1 MIAGRVGLSPKEWEE
16 MTPAAFHAYV
26 EGYLEEQKAAAELQR
41 RQNYNLAVMVRAAI
55 GSKHMP
61 KYNRLFPEKRKKQM
75 SDEEMYQQVLALNAM
90 LGGTV
95 SGE

>member
-1 MIAGRVGLSPKEWEE
+1 

-26 EGYLEEQKAAAELQR
+26 EGYLEEQKAAIEIQR
-41 RQNYNLAVMVRAAI
+41 RQNYNLAVMVRVAV
-55 GSKHMP
+55 GTKRMP
-61 KYNRLFPEKRKKQM
+61 EYKKFFPEKRKKQM
-75 SDEEMYQQVLALNAM
+75 SDEEMYQQVLALNAL